1 MPPRKTATSSTNSAA
16 NTTDSAVDALG
27 FEAAMSALEQLIQAV
42 ENNRL
47 PLEET
52 LQSYQRGQQLIAR
65 CTTLLRDAEQRIQQF
80 DGEHLSDFTPPE
92 KA

>member
-1 MPPRKTATSSTNSAA
+1 MPPRKTANSPANYTTHSAA
-16 NTTDSAVDALG
+16 AAVACLG
-27 FEAAMSALEQLIQAV
+27 FEEAMAELEQLIQAV

-65 CTTLLRDAEQRIQQF
+65 CNSLLRDAEQRIQQF